1 MTVRIDHY
9 LRTLPGRGLSG
20 TQPSPVRIEGG
31 PEGEPKKGGLRFFLG
46 YDRFSYGFLKLPARG
61 KPFRFRVVVLVAPI
75 PFSNDGENQLPAAG
89 GMKAMELRQLTTERE
104 RRIFGERMVE
114 ARAKRGAG
122 FRETRRSKLGKI
134 HLEYGMLCGL
144 FEHDDDLPEQMMSG
158 FAMHD
163 LASFPQSY
171 PRPDLSHLPARSV
184 IEGGELWSFAKGAG
198 LLAQYGSM
206 ILGGLMQIQAFLVYP
221 TVKPSDQTATYV
233 RNNFVKAGDP
243 IAFPYG
249 ETTDGGEVWVQ
260 PMVLEGER
268 LAMVLHRVFELG
280 FATSD
285 SMRRIRF
292 DNPFATEPTLSR
304 PAIPTGQHLATVES
318 AALHGHEVNGDAQA

>member
-1 MTVRIDHY
+1 
-9 LRTLPGRGLSG
+9 
-20 TQPSPVRIEGG
+20 
-31 PEGEPKKGGLRFFLG
+31 
-46 YDRFSYGFLKLPARG
+46 
-61 KPFRFRVVVLVAPI
+61 
-75 PFSNDGENQLPAAG
+75 
-89 GMKAMELRQLTTERE
+89 MELRQLTTESE
-104 RRIFGERMVE
+104 RRIFCERMVE

-122 FRETRRSKLGKI
+122 FRETRRSKLGRI
-134 HLEYGMLCGL
+134 HLEYGLLYGL

-171 PRPDLSHLPARSV
+171 PRPDLTHLPARSV

-206 ILGGLMQIQAFLVYP
+206 ILAGLMQVRAFLVYP
-221 TVKPSDQTATYV
+221 IVKPSDQTAPYV

-260 PMVLEGER
+260 PMVLDGEP
-268 LAMVLHRVFELG
+268 LANVLHRVFELG
-280 FATSD
+280 FTTSD
-285 SMRRIRF
+285 SMQRIRF

-304 PAIPTGQHLATVES
+304 PAIPIAQHLAALKS
-318 AALHGHEVNGDAQA
+318 AAPHGHEVNGDAQA